1 MDNTILNKFL
11 DSFLGSTDRWKLV
24 DCGHSSTY
32 TINRKLDGG
41 TLATTVFYVS
51 LKNDNNILA
60 TISVNGFL
68 ASASASDK
76 VDLNVSKPLLVTLHV
91 VDGQTND
98 TISVCTIEENEYKE
112 EYKFLKEY
120 VRTAVLMQ
128 EDRRE
133 EQDRAKLNE
142 VVIIL

>member
-1 MDNTILNKFL
+1 MSEIVGKFL
-11 DSFLGSTDRWKLV
+11 DSFLGSTDKWALV
-24 DCGHSSTY
+24 ESDHISTY
-32 TINRKLDGG
+32 TIAPKSDGG

-68 ASASASDK
+68 ASASVSDK
-76 VDLNVSKPLLVTLHV
+76 VDLDMSKPLLVALHV

-112 EYKFLKEY
+112 EHKYLTEY
-120 VRTAVLMQ
+120 VRNAVLMK
-128 EDRRE
+128 EECRE
-133 EQDRAKLNE
+133 EQDMVKLNE
-142 VVIIL
+142 VGLRI

>member
-11 DSFLGSTDRWKLV
+11 DSFLGSTDKWELGEA
-24 DCGHSSTY
+24 DHISTY
-32 TINRKLDGG
+32 TTNRKSDGG

-68 ASASASDK
+68 ASASVSDK
-76 VDLNVSKPLLVTLHV
+76 VDLDVSKPLLVTLNV

-98 TISVCTIEENEYKE
+98 TVAICTIEENEYKE
-112 EYKFLKEY
+112 EHKYLTEY
-120 VRTAVLMQ
+120 VRNAVLMQ
-128 EDRRE
+128 EDRRDY
-133 EQDRAKLNE
+133 QDKAKLNK
-142 VVIIL
+142 VVSRL